1 MGWIIIAMAMLA
13 SGVLGAFFYAW
24 WHKKNEQA
32 KRRIPRR
39 WPLISRPMLNSKERR
54 VWRWLIRSFH
64 DHHVLIKVPVT
75 RFTMPQVKDERQHWF
90 QILNGVYATFT
101 ICTNEGIVVG
111 CVDVPG
117 PLGFSLSN
125 QTLKHSL
132 LSQCDLRYWVVD
144 PDSLPNTD
152 SIRATFLGEHA
163 STEKEE
169 ESDRLRTESEF
180 NETREHLKA
189 SLLRQ
194 RHNKSSEKSHRAEE
208 QHFSETT
215 SHDPYE
221 SQLSTSWGHDS
232 FVSPLD
238 SRYIDLH

>member
-1 MGWIIIAMAMLA
+1 MGWVYITMAMLA

-24 WHKKNEQA
+24 WYRKNEMS

-39 WPLISRPMLNSKERR
+39 WPLTSRALVNSKERH
-54 VWRWLIRSFH
+54 VWRWLVRSFH

-75 RFTMPQVKDERQHWF
+75 RFTMPQVKDESQHWF
-90 QILNGVYATFT
+90 QILNGVYCTFT
-101 ICTNEGIVVG
+101 ICTNEGRVVG
-111 CVDVPG
+111 CVDVPSH
-117 PLGFSLSN
+117 LGFSLSN

-144 PDSLPNTD
+144 PDSLPNPD

-163 STEKEE
+163 STEKESE
-169 ESDRLRTESEF
+169 DRLRTESEF

-194 RHNKSSEKSHRAEE
+194 RHNKSSDKPSHEADTRF
-208 QHFSETT
+208 HETT